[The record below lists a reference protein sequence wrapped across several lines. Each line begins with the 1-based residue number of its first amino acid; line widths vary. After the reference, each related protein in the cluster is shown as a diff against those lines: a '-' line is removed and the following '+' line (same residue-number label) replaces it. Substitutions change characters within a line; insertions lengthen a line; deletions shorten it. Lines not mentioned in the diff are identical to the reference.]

1 MMIQLLPPAQSVYI
15 PLPPHNKNNTMVRSI
30 IVYGTTRAVYQ
41 YQSVREYN
49 DHLILIFTPKRYA
62 CFETKW
68 HKRRVAGG
76 PCQAFHSY
84 YSTKSDVR
92 KTTRH
97 DSPLRSHPLPREQH
111 AWRKSGNPETQPR
124 PPRCFRYFPRSLCV
138 LERCQQCQLNHHF
151 QCRWRLKLGP
161 RNDACRYSWQ
171 LLTEQ
176 RRCLHTPPGEVRP
189 RPAVI
194 GYKPAK
200 SRAPAMINEQA
211 FTPL

>member
-76 PCQAFHSY
+76 PCQALHSY
-84 YSTKSDVR
+84 YSTKSDVA
-92 KTTRH
+92 KNNT
-97 DSPLRSHPLPREQH
+97 PRLTLKI
-111 AWRKSGNPETQPR
+111 APITARTA
-124 PPRCFRYFPRSLCV
+124 
-138 LERCQQCQLNHHF
+138 
-151 QCRWRLKLGP
+151 RLAQI
-161 RNDACRYSWQ
+161 RQS
-171 LLTEQ
+171 
-176 RRCLHTPPGEVRP
+176 
-189 RPAVI
+189 
-194 GYKPAK
+194 
-200 SRAPAMINEQA
+200 
-211 FTPL
+211 